1 MGYGQREQAQ
11 RAAVG
16 RRQGLLTTL
25 AVLIGAVEV
34 PVLGLLG
41 SGCARPS
48 AGTVD
53 AAEDPALL
61 QEVIHQQEQR
71 VGRAREEVAQVEH
84 ELRMVRMRRRLLE
97 RAGRSDLAAALDYEE
112 RALEARLT
120 NVQKALADAE
130 AALVIYRHSIQAAGG
145 SS

>member
-1 MGYGQREQAQ
+1 MTYGQRA
-11 RAAVG
+11 RHVMRG
-16 RRQGLLTTL
+16 RRRELPSAL
-25 AVLIGAVEV
+25 AVLLGAVGA
-34 PVLGLLG
+34 PALGLLG

-48 AGTVD
+48 AGTAD

-61 QEVIHQQEQR
+61 QEVIRQQEQR
-71 VGRAREEVAQVEH
+71 VGHAREEVAQVEH

-120 NVQKALADAE
+120 NAQKALADAE
-130 AALVIYRHSIQAAGG
+130 AALAIYRHSIQAAGSG
-145 SS
+145 S